1 MTIRIPCSDG
11 AQRDRA
17 LSLALSTARRGG
29 LLIIPT
35 EGVYAVVTDAFSIR
49 GTSALRAFKGLPD
62 SMPLSILVPQVSTVS
77 GIARR
82 VPNAAQQLME
92 ALWPGELTILLEPG
106 MTLSWDHPE
115 GAPVAVRMPLHPLT
129 LQVLHTTG
137 PLASTGAHLT
147 GQPPITT
154 AQDLDALECDDIA
167 LILDAGDLSNN
178 SDTAVS
184 STVVDCTVEPPRVV
198 RTGACDL
205 LTLQS
210 VIPEIA

>member
-1 MTIRIPCSDG
+1 M
-11 AQRDRA
+11 
-17 LSLALSTARRGG
+17 
-29 LLIIPT
+29 
-35 EGVYAVVTDAFSIR
+35 YAVVTDAFSIR

-210 VIPEIA
+210 VIPGIA